1 MRELPR
7 KLFHLSGLLFHPL
20 ALILGD
26 YRRLFFL
33 SLLLAITLFETLRLT
48 GCLRLPG
55 RLSSLLRESEFRRP
69 TGTFYYLWGVG
80 LSFLLFPLKAA
91 LCGLWVL
98 ALGDGIS
105 GLFGR
110 GPLHHLVF
118 FALSLCVFLFFGL
131 PFGGKILLLSGILTL
146 IEALPFPD
154 DNLTLP
160 LATALGVRILSSLP
174 G

>member
-7 KLFHLSGLLFHPL
+7 KLFHLSGLIFHPIALVL
-20 ALILGD
+20 AD
-26 YRRLFFL
+26 YRRPFFL
-33 SLLLAITLFETLRLT
+33 ALLLAITLFEALRLR
-48 GCLRLPG
+48 GRLRLPG
-55 RLSSLLRESEFRRP
+55 RLSALLREGELRRP

-80 LSFLLFPLKAA
+80 LSFLLFPLREA

-110 GPLHHLVF
+110 GPLHHLAF
-118 FALSLCVFLFFGL
+118 FALSLGVLLSFGL
-131 PFGGKILLLSGILTL
+131 PFGEKTLLLAGLLTL
-146 IEALPFPD
+146 LEALPFPD

-160 LATALGVRILSSLP
+160 LATALGVRILSSLS

>member
-7 KLFHLSGLLFHPL
+7 KLFHFSGLLFHPL

-26 YRRLFFL
+26 YRSLFFFV
-33 SLLLAITLFETLRLT
+33 LLIGITFFEALRLV
-48 GCLRLPG
+48 G
-55 RLSSLLRESEFRRP
+55 RLKLPRRLSALLREGELQRP
-69 TGTFYYLWGVG
+69 TGSFYYLWGVG
-80 LSFLLFPLKAA
+80 LSFLLFPLREA

-98 ALGDGIS
+98 ALCDGIS

-118 FALSLCVFLFFGL
+118 WGLSFSVLLFFGL
-131 PFGGKILLLSGILTL
+131 PFGGKILLLALLLTL

-160 LATALGVRILSSLP
+160 LATASGVKILF
-174 G
+174 GVE